1 MFPAELVRKNRL
13 WKGHLRAHVQQK
25 RHGALHWVWQG
36 RFGWK
41 LRGIEGA
48 LSLFERGTCNRPFL
62 CFLPRPFCN
71 EFFGLRLL
79 NIAQA
84 GMRFF
89 MRRSPCRRCG
99 SSAVPQAFA
108 VPAACAAR
116 LSHTLF
122 LIPVYGFCRIGAP
135 HIATKIAPRAR
146 LSLGFHAL
154 ATTFAVSARFSSV
167 PACCNARRM
176 PDRICQVFRLL
187 CPLALPL
194 WGRILHAGVLV
205 TAPGFRALR
214 AFPPSHFCPNQSA
227 TCALP
232 GKTRPFRRF
241 PAKFN
246 LTHRHGMLQ

>member
-1 MFPAELVRKNRL
+1 MRNKSDPGRCIGF
-13 WKGHLRAHVQQK
+13 G
-25 RHGALHWVWQG
+25 QG
-36 RFGWK
+36 GFGWK

-48 LSLFERGTCNRPFL
+48 LNAFERETCNGPFL
-62 CFLPRPFCN
+62 CFLPGPFCN

-89 MRRSPCRRCG
+89 LSMRRSPCHKCG
-99 SSAVPQAFA
+99 SSAVRRKPLPYRGLRRTSVAHTVFD
-108 VPAACAAR
+108 AR
-116 LSHTLF
+116 LRILSH
-122 LIPVYGFCRIGAP
+122 RAP

-146 LSLGFHAL
+146 LGLGFHAL

-187 CPLALPL
+187 CPLAPPF
-194 WGRILHAGVLV
+194 WGRILRAGVLV

-214 AFPPSHFCPNQSA
+214 AFPPSHFCPSQSA

>member
-1 MFPAELVRKNRL
+1 MES
-13 WKGHLRAHVQQK
+13 HLRSHVQQK
-25 RHGALHWVWQG
+25 RPGALHWVWQG

-48 LSLFERGTCNRPFL
+48 LNAFERETCNGPFL

-89 MRRSPCRRCG
+89 LSMRRSPCRKRG

-108 VPAACAAR
+108 VPGLAPHVC
-116 LSHTLF
+116 HTLF
-122 LIPVYGFCRIGAP
+122 SMPVYGFCHTGRCIL
-135 HIATKIAPRAR
+135 PRR
-146 LSLGFHAL
+146 LIRAHASVWVYAL
-154 ATTFAVSARFSSV
+154 ATAFAVSARFPSV

-176 PDRICQVFRLL
+176 PDRICQVFRPLY
-187 CPLALPL
+187 PLAPPL
-194 WGRILHAGVLV
+194 WGRILRAGVLV

-214 AFPPSHFCPNQSA
+214 AFPPSHFCPTKAQLA
-227 TCALP
+227 HCLE
-232 GKTRPFRRF
+232 KMRPFRRF

-246 LTHRHGMLQ
+246 LTRRHGMLQ